1 MRRILLRLTFLLALG
16 LAATPARSQSI
27 GRAFSLFLDC
37 RDLDCESDFY
47 RQETAFVDHVRER
60 TEADVH
66 LLVTQQQTG
75 SGGSVRLG
83 LARYLA
89 RTPEGEQAA
98 LTLTSSEL
106 AIPPRATAI
115 PETPGSC
122 SWRRRW
128 SSSASA
134 VRRRRNSIST
144 SAPTG
149 SPNTGKRGCASVRT
163 TTTSPSTSTGSASRA
178 SFAIPVAASCR
189 YAASGVIGRPAS
201 DWVRDHPPSG
211 TRGSAP

>member
-106 AIPPRATAI
+106 AIPPRATRDPWNAWVLQL
-115 PETPGSC
+115 EAQVELE
-122 SWRRRW
+122 RER
-128 SSSASA
+128 SSSATEFDLDFRA
-134 VRRRRNSIST
+134 DRITEHWKTRMRV
-144 SAPTG
+144 G
-149 SPNTGKRGCASVRT
+149 SRLPLPARPGKE
-163 TTTSPSTSTGSASRA
+163 
-178 SFAIPVAASCR
+178 
-189 YAASGVIGRPAS
+189 
-201 DWVRDHPPSG
+201 PPQLRCG
-211 TRGSAP
+211 